1 MRQRR
6 VSARTSS
13 TGCNGFVR
21 LGRMAA
27 LFLFAGGLSACG
39 VHPQPLTQ
47 EEFALRA
54 AASIQGLTLGQEPVS
69 RTISL
74 GEAVAR
80 ALKYNLALRVKRDQ
94 IAVSNAKLDIRS
106 SAMLPEV
113 VFNSGYVSRDNY
125 QASTSLNL
133 ITNQRDTDPS
143 TSQDRSQYTKD
154 ISIGWDILDFGLS
167 YVRAQQAADD
177 VLIAREM
184 WRTTLHKLVEEVR
197 IQYWRASTYQRV
209 VGRLKAL
216 DKRTGAAL
224 ANSRKLSMSSEVN
237 RLEVLNSER
246 ELVRVKQAI
255 KDLEQDLIDA
265 KSELAT
271 LMNLKPGTPFTL
283 DTSRP
288 DHRRFRID
296 LPLDDVLELAVANRP
311 EMRQNFY
318 EQRVNMKEAQANLLE
333 LFPGIRLYSS
343 ENRSSNSF
351 LLNANW
357 VSVGAAM
364 SWNLINA
371 FQYPAKQK
379 AQKAKQ
385 EMIRRQALAT
395 CMTIVSQVYMG
406 LNRYDYFQDR
416 LEMSERFLSVQ
427 KRLTQQMRLEARADR
442 VSEQELILEEMNELI
457 AEAKFDMAY
466 ADLEKAH
473 GGLIA
478 SIGLDPTP
486 LLDPAA
492 PVAVLSDAL
501 EEGWKNALELRRD
514 YRSQHAMAAK

>member
-1 MRQRR
+1 MRPPSL
-6 VSARTSS
+6 SAKKLLA
-13 TGCNGFVR
+13 GQEGVLR
-21 LGRMAA
+21 LGRLAA
-27 LFLFAGGLSACG
+27 LCVLSVGLSGCG

-54 AASIQGLTLGQEPVS
+54 AASIQSLTVGQEPVS

-74 GEAVAR
+74 SEAVAR
-80 ALKYNLALRVKRDQ
+80 AVKYNLALRVKRDQ
-94 IAVSNAKLDIRS
+94 IAVSNAKLDLRGY
-106 SAMLPEV
+106 AMLPEAA
-113 VFNSGYVSRDNY
+113 FNSGYVSRDNY

-154 ISIGWDILDFGLS
+154 ITIGWDILDFGLS

-197 IQYWRASTYQRV
+197 IQYWRASTYQRLI
-209 VGRLKAL
+209 GRLKAL
-216 DKRTGAAL
+216 DGRTGEAL
-224 ANSRKLSMSSEVN
+224 ANSRKLSLGSEVN
-237 RLEVLNSER
+237 RLELLNSER

-265 KSELAT
+265 KSELST

-288 DHRRFRID
+288 DHRRLSID
-296 LPLDDVLELAVANRP
+296 MPLDDVLELAVANRP

-318 EQRVNMKEAQANLLE
+318 EQRINMKEAQANLLE
-333 LFPGIRLYSS
+333 LFPSMRLYSS
-343 ENRSSNSF
+343 DNRSSNSF

-371 FQYPAKQK
+371 FQYPAKQQ
-379 AQKAKQ
+379 AQKTKQ

-416 LEMSERFLSVQ
+416 LDMSQRFLSVQ
-427 KRLTQQMRLEARADR
+427 KRLTQQMRLEARAER

-457 AEAKFDMAY
+457 AEAKYDMAF

-473 GGLIA
+473 GGLIT

-492 PVAVLSDAL
+492 PVGVLAQAL
-501 EEGWKNALELRRD
+501 EDGWKNALELGRD
-514 YRSQHAMAAK
+514 YRTQRSASAM

>member
-1 MRQRR
+1 MRHH
-6 VSARTSS
+6 SASAAKPSRDRK
-13 TGCNGFVR
+13 TGAA
-21 LGRMAA
+21 LGRLAV
-27 LFLFAGGLSACG
+27 LCVLAGSLAGCG
-39 VHPQPLTQ
+39 IHPQPLTQ

-54 AASIQGLTLGQEPVS
+54 AANIQGLTLGQEPVS
-69 RTISL
+69 RTIGL

-80 ALKYNLALRVKRDQ
+80 ALKYNLALRVKQDQ
-94 IAVSNAKLDIRS
+94 IAVASAKLDIRGY
-106 SAMLPEV
+106 AMLPEIV
-113 VFNSGYVSRDNY
+113 MNSGYVSRNNY

-133 ITNQRDTDPS
+133 VTGQRDTDPS
-143 TSQDRSQYTKD
+143 TSQDRNQYSKD

-197 IQYWRASTYQRV
+197 TQYWRASTYQRLI
-209 VGRLKAL
+209 GRLKAL
-216 DKRTGAAL
+216 DRRTGAAL
-224 ANSRKLSMSSEVN
+224 ANSRKLSLGSEVN

-255 KDLEQDLIDA
+255 KDLEQELIDA

-271 LMNLKPGTPFTL
+271 LMNLKPGTPYTL
-283 DTSRP
+283 DASRP
-288 DHRRFRID
+288 DHKRFKLD
-296 LPLDDVLELAVANRP
+296 MPLDEVLEMAVANRP

-318 EQRVNMKEAQANLLE
+318 EQRINVKEAQVNLLE
-333 LFPGIRLYSS
+333 LFPSMRLYSS
-343 ENRSSNSF
+343 DNRSSNSF
-351 LLNANW
+351 LLNADW

-371 FQYPAKQK
+371 FRYPAKQK
-379 AQKAKQ
+379 AQKTKQ

-416 LEMSERFLSVQ
+416 LSMSERFLSVQ
-427 KRLTQQMRLEARADR
+427 RRLTQQMRLEAQAER

-492 PVAVLSDAL
+492 PVAVLSSAL
-501 EEGWKNALELRRD
+501 EEGWKNAFVPSRD
-514 YRSQHAMAAK
+514 PRTRHPAPAQ